1 MAGERKQQILQ
12 TIAALLEEPTG
23 EKITTALLAK
33 KLELSEAAL
42 YRHFA
47 SKAQMYEGLF
57 AYIEEAIFGLCNTIV
72 EKGGDAHTQALGIVG
87 MLLAFAE
94 KNRGLTRI
102 LVGEAV
108 VHEDARLQA
117 RVMTIYE
124 RLESTLKQ
132 CYRLDDS
139 INLQVDSAAQANLL
153 LAFVLGRW
161 QLFVRSGFKR
171 SPTKDWALQ
180 AGYLAP

>member
-33 KLELSEAAL
+33 KLALSEAAL

-57 AYIEEAIFGLCNTIV
+57 AYIEESIFGLCNTIV

-87 MLLAFAE
+87 MLLSFAE

-102 LVGEAV
+102 LIGEAV
-108 VHEDARLQA
+108 VHEDVRLQA

-124 RLESTLKQ
+124 RLEATLKQ

-139 INLQVDSAAQANLL
+139 INLRLDSAAQANLL

-161 QLFVRSGFKR
+161 QLFVHSGFKR